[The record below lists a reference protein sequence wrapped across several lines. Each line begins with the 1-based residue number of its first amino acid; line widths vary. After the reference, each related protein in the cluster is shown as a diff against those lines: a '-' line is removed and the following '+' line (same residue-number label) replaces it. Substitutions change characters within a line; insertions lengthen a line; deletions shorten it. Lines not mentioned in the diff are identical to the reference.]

1 MLPGAAPMTSFL
13 ECQNN
18 DKTDVPVSVSASF
31 TIQELSKKYITDVYL
46 MKVEFNTR
54 NKEDEVIYKCYKKY
68 FLYRH
73 IFIPNQAIAC
83 KVLHKSLNYKLHN
96 INV

>member
-1 MLPGAAPMTSFL
+1 
-13 ECQNN
+13 
-18 DKTDVPVSVSASF
+18 
-31 TIQELSKKYITDVYL
+31 